1 MSKRN
6 ITLSLSDELIR
17 DAKVLAAQHDTS
29 VSSLVGQLLAQLVGD
44 LGDYDQAWA
53 AEEAVMKRGALVVGE
68 ITWNRDELHAR

>member
-1 MSKRN
+1 
-6 ITLSLSDELIR
+6 
-17 DAKVLAAQHDTS
+17 
-29 VSSLVGQLLAQLVGD
+29 LVGD